1 MDFVGE
7 YAAYSVQILNQIWEN
22 EAERIKEAGSYVADS
37 LANDG
42 LLYAFGCGHSH
53 MIEEELFYRAGGL
66 AAVYPMFDT
75 STMLHE
81 GAAKSS
87 QIERMSGY
95 ADKVIARY
103 PITEKDTVLLAST
116 SGINSFIIEFAQ
128 HARNTGAKVIGI
140 TSYAYLKKPSRHKDG
155 LHLYDVCNLAIDNHV
170 PSGDATVTVCE
181 DGTKAGPI
189 SSVATLAI
197 CDAIE
202 LAACQS
208 LRKRGLDPEVFRSG
222 NVEGSDEYNGRL
234 IKKYQ
239 GRIRSL

>member
-7 YAAYSVQILNQIWEN
+7 YAAYSVKILQQVWES
-22 EAERIKEAGSYVADS
+22 ETKRIAEAGRYVADS

-75 STMLHE
+75 STMLQE

-95 ADKVIARY
+95 ADKIVDRY
-103 PITEKDTVLLAST
+103 PITNRDTVLLAST
-116 SGINSFIIEFAQ
+116 SGINSLIIEFAQ
-128 HARNTGAKVIGI
+128 CAKAKGAKVIGI
-140 TSYAYLKKPSRHKDG
+140 TSYEYLKKPSRQKDG
-155 LHLYDVCNLAIDNHV
+155 LHLYDVCDLAIDNHV
-170 PSGDATVTVCE
+170 PSGDAVVTVCE

-208 LRKRGLDPEVFRSG
+208 LRERGLDPEVFRSG
-222 NVEGSDEYNGRL
+222 NVEGSDKYNGKL
-234 IKKYQ
+234 IDKFQ

>member
-7 YAAYSVQILNQIWEN
+7 YAAASVEILKQIWET
-22 EAERIKEAGSYVADS
+22 ETDRIKEAGRYVADS

-75 STMLHE
+75 SSMLHE

-95 ADKVIARY
+95 ADKIASRY
-103 PITEKDTVLLAST
+103 PLTENDTVLLASV
-116 SGINSFIIEFAQ
+116 SGINSLIIEFAMY
-128 HARNTGAKVIGI
+128 AREKGAKVIGI
-140 TSYAYLKKPSRHKDG
+140 TSYAYLKKPSRQKDG
-155 LHLYDVCNLAIDNHV
+155 YHLYDVCDLAIDNHV
-170 PSGDATVTVCE
+170 PTGDATVTVCE

-208 LRKRGLDPEVFRSG
+208 LRERGIDPEVFRSG

-234 IKKYQ
+234 IEKYQ

>member
-1 MDFVGE
+1 MDFVQE
-7 YAAYSVQILNQIWEN
+7 YAQISVSVLQTIWEQ
-22 EAERIKEAGSYVADS
+22 ESEKIQQAGQMVANS
-37 LANDG
+37 LKQDG

-87 QIERMSGY
+87 MIERMSGY
-95 ADKVIARY
+95 ADKVITRF

-116 SGINSFIIEFAQ
+116 SGINSFIIELAQ
-128 HARNTGAKVIGI
+128 HCKAKGAKVIGI
-140 TSYAYLKKPSRHKDG
+140 SSMAYMTKPSRHKDG
-155 LHLYDVCNLAIDNHV
+155 LHLPDVCDLAIDNHV
-170 PSGDATVTVCE
+170 PVGDATVTVCE
-181 DGTKAGPI
+181 DGTKAGPV

-202 LAACQS
+202 LATCQA
-208 LRKRGLDPEVFRSG
+208 LREMGIDPEVFRSG
-222 NVEGSDEYNGRL
+222 NTEGSDDYNLRL
-234 IKKYQ
+234 INKYKD
-239 GRIRSL
+239 RIRSL

>member
-1 MDFVGE
+1 MDFVRQ
-7 YAAYSVQILNQIWEN
+7 YAENSIKVLKQIWDN
-22 EAERIKEAGSYVADS
+22 EIERIDLAGTYIADT
-37 LANDG
+37 LEKNG

-95 ADKVIARY
+95 ADKIVARY
-103 PITEKDTVLLAST
+103 PLTKKDTVLVAST

-128 HARNTGAKVIGI
+128 ACKAKGAKVIGI
-140 TSYAYLKKPSRHKDG
+140 TSFAYLQKPSRHPEG
-155 LHLYDVCNLAIDNHV
+155 LHLYDVVDLAIDNHV
-170 PSGDATVTVCE
+170 PSGDATVVVCE
-181 DGTKAGPI
+181 DGTKAGPV
-189 SSVATLAI
+189 SSLATLAI
-197 CDAIE
+197 CNLLE
-202 LAACQS
+202 MSACQT
-208 LRKRGLDPEVFRSG
+208 LRERGIDPEVFRSG
-222 NVEGSDEYNGRL
+222 NIAGSDEYNAKL
-234 IKKYQ
+234 IRKYQ

>member
-1 MDFVGE
+1 
-7 YAAYSVQILNQIWEN
+7 
-22 EAERIKEAGSYVADS
+22 
-37 LANDG
+37 
-42 LLYAFGCGHSH
+42 
-53 MIEEELFYRAGGL
+53 L

-95 ADKVIARY
+95 ADKVVARY
-103 PITEKDTVLLAST
+103 PITENDTVLLAST

-128 HARNTGAKVIGI
+128 CVKEKGAKVIGI

-155 LHLYDVCNLAIDNHV
+155 LHLFDVCDLAIDNHV
-170 PSGDATVTVCE
+170 PTGDATVTVCE

-202 LAACQS
+202 LATCQS
-208 LRKRGLDPEVFRSG
+208 LRERGIDPEVFRSG

-234 IKKYQ
+234 IRKFQ
-239 GRIRSL
+239 SRVRSL

>member
-7 YAAYSVQILNQIWEN
+7 YATYSVKILQEIWDN
-22 EAERIKEAGSYVADS
+22 ETEHILKAGKYVADS

-103 PITEKDTVLLAST
+103 PIKERDTVLLAST
-116 SGINSFIIEFAQ
+116 SGINNFIIEFAQ
-128 HARNTGAKVIGI
+128 YARKKGAKVIGI

-155 LHLYDVCNLAIDNHV
+155 LHLYDVCDLAIDNHV
-170 PSGDATVTVCE
+170 PSGDATVAVCE

-208 LRKRGLDPEVFRSG
+208 LRERGLDPEVFRSG
-222 NVEGSDEYNGRL
+222 NIEGSDEYNRKL
-234 IKKYQ
+234 IDKYQ